1 MKKISSENIIFQVAK
16 HLRLLLIYRISI
28 VVVVEVINE
37 SDLAQMINLILLV
50 MEIGPASRKIAEKIT
65 LRFGQIVIVA
75 VLLVHQDQK
84 I

>member
-1 MKKISSENIIFQVAK
+1 M
-16 HLRLLLIYRISI
+16 
-28 VVVVEVINE
+28 VVVEVINE

-50 MEIGPASRKIAEKIT
+50 REIGPASRKIAEKIT